1 MYGHKETKKIV
12 FLSTHLYSNVLF
24 QSVFVIYMNS
34 NTSIM
39 FIKKKDFLKKITT
52 SHVQKD
58 IYIYIYIY
66 SHHPFVFK
74 YLIFI
79 CICYLFEFKYLNYVY

>member
-58 IYIYIYIY
+58 IYIYIY

>member
-58 IYIYIYIY
+58 IYIYIF
-66 SHHPFVFK
+66 SPP
-74 YLIFI
+74 I
-79 CICYLFEFKYLNYVY
+79 CIQIFDFYMYLLSI

>member
-58 IYIYIYIY
+58 IYIYIYILTTHLY
-66 SHHPFVFK
+66 SNILFLYVFV
-74 YLIFI
+74 I
-79 CICYLFEFKYLNYVY
+79 YLNSNT

>member
-58 IYIYIYIY
+58 IYIYIYIF
-66 SHHPFVFK
+66 SPP
-74 YLIFI
+74 I
-79 CICYLFEFKYLNYVY
+79 CIQIFDFYMYLLSI